1 MHETDNASGKGAP
14 IDHASASRI
23 AKQAAKEGGEAALGY
38 YRSISE
44 VDTKD
49 GKTDYVTVADLEA
62 QEKAIEVISEHRPD
76 DSIVGEEEGALKEVP
91 MDGACWIIDPIDGTS
106 NFVRGASTWTT
117 SVAFVYDGE
126 PIAAANYLPA
136 AGDMYVADTE
146 VRRNGETV
154 SVSDVTDREVFK
166 VVPTVWWGY
175 HRRDEFSEIT
185 KRILTKFGDMHRL
198 GSVQAVLSMVA
209 SGAFEAAVT
218 NVEVNPW
225 DSVAGVH
232 MVRCAGGKV
241 TDLDGGRWT
250 PGSVG
255 LVASNGHEHEA
266 VRKTVDSL

>member
-1 MHETDNASGKGAP
+1 MHETDIEA
-14 IDHASASRI
+14 IDPDSVADI
-23 AKQAAKEGGEAALGY
+23 AKSAAVEAGNKALRY
-38 YRSISE
+38 YRSLSK

-49 GKTDYVTVADLEA
+49 GKTDYVTVADLKA
-62 QEKAIEVISEHRPD
+62 QQKAVDVISEHRPD
-76 DSIVGEEEGALKEVP
+76 DEVVGEEGDGKKEIP
-91 MDGACWIIDPIDGTS
+91 EEGACWIIDPIDGTS
-106 NFVRGASTWTT
+106 NFVRGANIWTT
-117 SVAFVYDGE
+117 SVAFVVDGE
-126 PIAAANYLPA
+126 PVAAANYIPT
-136 AGDMYVADTE
+136 GDDLYVADTE
-146 VRRNGETV
+146 MVRNGNSVEV
-154 SVSDVTDREVFK
+154 SEKTDKEVFK

-185 KRILTKFGDMHRL
+185 KRILTNFGDMHRL

-241 TDLDGGRWT
+241 TDADGDRWT